1 MKDVFQHTENMTP
14 NETFEAVHNL
24 KQKMEENFVSLGQL
38 LSLIKR
44 KKLFRFKGFDNFK
57 DFVESEYNIN
67 STMASKLCGVFELYV
82 EDMDMDDV
90 SVKEIGFDRLNVIKP
105 YVAKAAWEI
114 RDEWMQRAET
124 MPIGELK
131 EHIKELKNKEK
142 NKDKDVKEVLIDQYL
157 ERMREWFNC
166 SQKELNFKLALYFQ
180 DADLEEIRKIVKERQ
195 RQFETEI
202 QAPKEEKE

>member
-1 MKDVFQHTENMTP
+1 MNDVTQPTENMTP

-24 KQKMEENFVSLGQL
+24 KQKLEENFVALGQL

-44 KKLFRFKGFDNFK
+44 KKLFRFKGYDNFK
-57 DFVESEYNIN
+57 DFVETEYSIN
-67 STMASKLCGVFELYV
+67 STLAGKLCSVFELYIQ
-82 EDMDMDDV
+82 ELDMDDG
-90 SVKEIGFDRLNVIKP
+90 SVKEIGFDRLNMVKP

-114 RDEWMQRAET
+114 RDEWMQKAET

-131 EHIKELKNKEK
+131 EHIKEIKNKEK
-142 NKDKDVKEVLIDQYL
+142 NTDKDVKDVFIDQYL
-157 ERMREWFNC
+157 EKMRTWFNC

-180 DADLEEIRKIVKERQ
+180 DADLEEIRKIIKERQ

-202 QAPKEEKE
+202 QTPKEIKE

>member
-1 MKDVFQHTENMTP
+1 MNDVYQQTETMTP
-14 NETFEAVHNL
+14 DETFSAVHTL
-24 KQKMEENFVSLGQL
+24 KQRLEQNFVELGQL

-67 STMASKLCGVFELYV
+67 STLANKLCSVFELYMQ
-82 EDMDMDDV
+82 EFDMDDA
-90 SVKEIGFDRLNVIKP
+90 SVKEIGFDRLTMIKP

-114 RDEWMQRAET
+114 RDEWMQKAEN

-131 EHIKELKNKEK
+131 EHIKEIKNKEK
-142 NKDKDVKEVLIDQYL
+142 NADKDVKDVLIDQYL
-157 ERMREWFNC
+157 EKMRTWFNC

-180 DADLEEIRKIVKERQ
+180 DADLEEIRKVIKERQ
-195 RQFETEI
+195 RQFESELQT
-202 QAPKEEKE
+202 PKEVNE